1 MEGSIGIV
9 LAFLS
14 AVGFS
19 FTNVLISKG
28 RTKGDVDNGMLIT
41 TLSNVAILS
50 SVVVILGLNGYL
62 PGWST
67 VGFLWF
73 AGSGFLT
80 SFLGRSTLFTSIGL
94 IGSSRAAAIKN
105 TAPVFTVAVAVLFLS
120 ERLSLSATIG
130 VGLAGLGLLLLVC
143 EAFRTPGSGRERRG
157 EDKATAQR
165 MTSPET
171 LVDDAAPPFK
181 PFGSAGASAV
191 MVGTLI
197 AVCSAVFFGLGQGI
211 RKVGLE
217 YMPDVFVGATI
228 ASWAALFLYLGTSV
242 VRGRTGTV
250 FRASFTNFRPYFWF
264 AGLTTTMGQLGFF
277 AAITFIPVSHVSV
290 IAASETL
297 LTIFLATLLIGR
309 AEQISRRI
317 MVAALLVFAGGA
329 ITALS

>member
-1 MEGSIGIV
+1 
-9 LAFLS
+9 
-14 AVGFS
+14 
-19 FTNVLISKG
+19 
-28 RTKGDVDNGMLIT
+28 MLIT
-41 TLSNVAILS
+41 TISNVTILS
-50 SVVVILGLNGYL
+50 LIFAIMGFRGYL
-62 PGWST
+62 PIWNT

-73 AGSGFLT
+73 AASGLLT

-130 VGLAGLGLLLLVC
+130 VGLAGLGLFLLVY
-143 EAFRTPGSGRERRG
+143 EAFRNPGSGRERR
-157 EDKATAQR
+157 DKDKGPAQVAPNR
-165 MTSPET
+165 ET
-171 LVDDAAPPFK
+171 VVEDAAPMFK
-181 PFGSAGASAV
+181 LSGSVVASAV
-191 MVGTLI
+191 VVGTLI

-217 YMPDVFVGATI
+217 YMPDAFAGATI
-228 ASWAALFLYLGTSV
+228 ASWTALLSYLGTSV
-242 VRGRTGTV
+242 SRGRAATV
-250 FRASFTNFRPYFWF
+250 FKASFTSFRPCFWL

-277 AAITFIPVSHVSV
+277 VAITFIPVAHVSV

-297 LTIFLATLLIGR
+297 LTIFLAALLIGR
-309 AEQISRRI
+309 AESISRQI